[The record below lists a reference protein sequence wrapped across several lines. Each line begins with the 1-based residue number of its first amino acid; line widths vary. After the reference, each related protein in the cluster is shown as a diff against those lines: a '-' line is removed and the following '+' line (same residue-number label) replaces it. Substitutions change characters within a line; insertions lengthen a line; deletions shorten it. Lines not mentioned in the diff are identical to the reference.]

1 MQGKSLAFFWQA
13 LERQQEKGLQIKPEP
28 FAPYKKDSEKS
39 STQKKPLEFSNG
51 F

>member
-13 LERQQEKGLQIKPEP
+13 LERQQEKGLLIKPEP
-28 FAPYKKDSEKS
+28 FAPYKKILKKV
-39 STQKKPLEFSNG
+39 QRKKKPLEFSNG